1 MLKLQ
6 VPTAE
11 FFNEE
16 TQEFIE
22 TEEVALELEHSLVS
36 ISLWESK
43 WEKPFLEEDSKTN
56 EETMDYIKFMT
67 ITPNVS
73 SEVYTH
79 LNDDSVRTISDYIGA
94 KMTATWFKE
103 NPKSPKAKE
112 IVTAEVIYYWMIS
125 LTIPF
130 ECQDWHINRLLTLIQ
145 VCNEKN
151 APEKKMGRQELASRN
166 HAINEARKAKMNTR
180 G

>member
-1 MLKLQ
+1 MLTLQ

-11 FFNEE
+11 FFDEE

-22 TEEVALELEHSLVS
+22 TEEVTLQLEHSLVS
-36 ISLWESK
+36 ISTWESK
-43 WEKPFLEEDSKTN
+43 WEKPFLGDDSKTN
-56 EETMDYIKFMT
+56 EETMDYIKAMT
-67 ITPNVS
+67 LTQNVPLK
-73 SEVYTH
+73 VYNYLT
-79 LNDDSVRTISDYIGA
+79 DASIKTISNYINA
-94 KMTATWFKE
+94 QMTATWFKE
-103 NPKSPKAKE
+103 NPNKPKAKE

-130 ECQDWHINRLLTLIQ
+130 ECQDWHLNRLLTLIK

-151 APEKKMGRQELASRN
+151 APEKKMGKQELASRN